1 MKKKMQVEK
10 IEIKDKIKPS
20 KDQILN
26 LYKDAGWTAYTN
38 EPEKLLKGIE
48 GSLKVWTLW
57 DGDILVGLARVVGD
71 GHTII
76 YLQDLLILKRYQG
89 QGLGSKVLKVILDE
103 YKDIRQFILLTDQ
116 AQENINFYKKNGL
129 KLASDYKSVAFMK

>member
-1 MKKKMQVEK
+1 MRKKMEVEK
-10 IEIKDKIKPS
+10 IEIKDNIIPS

-57 DGDILVGLARVVGD
+57 DGDFLVGLARVVGD
-71 GHTII
+71 GHTIT
-76 YLQDLLILKRYQG
+76 YLQDLLILKKYQG

-103 YKDIRQFILLTDQ
+103 YKDVRQFILLTDQ
-116 AQENINFYKKNGL
+116 VQENINFYKKNAL